1 MRAES
6 SVVSCFVTQYH
17 LLFTLK
23 KTFDLL
29 SWDTLTVKEPP
40 KKSEFFSVTF
50 KVQHTFPFST
60 FICDV
65 RVRLKNQ
72 TTNEVI
78 VIVY

>member
-29 SWDTLTVKEPP
+29 SWDTLTFKEPP
-40 KKSEFFSVTF
+40 KKIRVFFRYF
-50 KVQHTFPFST
+50 
-60 FICDV
+60 
-65 RVRLKNQ
+65 
-72 TTNEVI
+72 
-78 VIVY
+78 